1 MKKYSSEARELLST
15 MEQHDVKAGGNN
27 TTIVISPTI
36 CTSICATCVGCTS
49 ECAVCVGC
57 TACTSWV
64 MS

>member
-1 MKKYSSEARELLST
+1 MKEYSSEARELLST
-15 MEQHDVKAGGNN
+15 MEQYDIKAGGD

-36 CTSICATCVGCTS
+36 CTSICAACVGCTS

-57 TACTSWV
+57 TACTTRV